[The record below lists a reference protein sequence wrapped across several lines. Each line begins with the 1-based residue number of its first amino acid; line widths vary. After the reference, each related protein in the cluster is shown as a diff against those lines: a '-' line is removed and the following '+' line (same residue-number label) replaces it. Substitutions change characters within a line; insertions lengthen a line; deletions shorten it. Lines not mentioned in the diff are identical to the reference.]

1 MRAPRQTT
9 YNGVM
14 NETHSAAE
22 TTLSEDD
29 VTACVRVLRAIE
41 ADRSHL
47 TRLTREQRRE
57 LLTLAGLVAKPERH
71 NLVRMAKAFRRAER
85 EAAKERDR
93 KIIEQTGLRIQRR
106 SEVYAPLWLE
116 PPKPE
121 DLEDRTEL
129 HQERTCYVCKKPF
142 TRTHRYYDSMCA
154 ACGDF
159 NYAKREQTAD
169 LSGHYA
175 LVTGARVKIG
185 FQASLKLLRAGAH
198 VIVTTRFPIDAAERY
213 SKETDFSEFSERL
226 QIHGLDLRHTPSVEI
241 FTRFLLERLPRL
253 DYILNNACQTVRRPA
268 GFFQHLLEKEAAA
281 VATLPRELR
290 GVLAR
295 HDELRRILEG
305 ASADALV
312 SANAGTLGAGMV
324 DGVGGVG
331 VRGVGVRGVCVG
343 GSVSAGVGEGVGIG
357 SGGGG
362 GSAVGIGSGAGTGSG
377 GGGADVAV
385 GGGGGQGGGACGGG
399 GALVGGSAAGH
410 GDAPFVTAAE
420 LRSHAEGLLH
430 SAALSQ
436 RRYLDEDYRDG
447 NTLFPA
453 GRYDEDRQQVDLR
466 EINSWRLRLHEVET
480 PELLEVQL
488 VNAIAPYILNARL
501 KPLMVRTPGGH
512 KHIVNVS
519 AMEGQFYRATKTDKH
534 PHTNM
539 AKAALNMMTR
549 TSAPDFV
556 KGGIHMNAVDTGWVT
571 DEDPAVH
578 AARKAEEGFAPP
590 LDIIDGAARIV
601 DPIFVGRL
609 TGTHVWGQFLKDY
622 KPTPW

>member
-1 MRAPRQTT
+1 
-9 YNGVM
+9 M
-14 NETHSAAE
+14 NADTP
-22 TTLSEDD
+22 LSDD
-29 VTACVRVLRAIE
+29 EVAACVRVLRAIE

-47 TRLTREQRRE
+47 TRLTQEQRRE

-71 NLVRMAKAFRRAER
+71 DLVKMAKAFRRAER

-93 KIIEQTGLRIQRR
+93 KVIEQTGLRVQRR
-106 SEVYAPLWLE
+106 SDVYAPLWLE

-121 DLEDRTEL
+121 DLGDRPEL
-129 HQERTCYVCKKPF
+129 HQERSCYVCKKPF
-142 TRTHRYYDSMCA
+142 VKMHRYYDSMCHE
-154 ACGDF
+154 CGDF

-198 VIVTTRFPIDAAERY
+198 VVVTTRFPIDAADRY
-213 SKETDFSEFSERL
+213 SKEPDFAAFRDCL
-226 QIHGLDLRHTPSVEI
+226 QIHGLDLRHTPSVEL
-241 FTRFLLERLPRL
+241 FTRFIVERLPRL

-268 GFFQHLLEKEAAA
+268 GFFQHL
-281 VATLPRELR
+281 VAREGESLGSLPPALR
-290 GVLAR
+290 GPLAS
-295 HDELRRILEG
+295 HAELRRSLEG
-305 ASADALV
+305 ADAQV
-312 SANAGTLGAGMV
+312 QARMQAQTGAQELTRAS
-324 DGVGGVG
+324 GV
-331 VRGVGVRGVCVG
+331 
-343 GSVSAGVGEGVGIG
+343 
-357 SGGGG
+357 
-362 GSAVGIGSGAGTGSG
+362 
-377 GGGADVAV
+377 
-385 GGGGGQGGGACGGG
+385 
-399 GALVGGSAAGH
+399 
-410 GDAPFVTAAE
+410 APLVTAANWG
-420 LRSHAEGLLH
+420 HGEGLLH

-436 RRYLDEDYRDG
+436 RRYLDEDFRDG
-447 NTLFPA
+447 AALFPTD
-453 GRYDEDRQQVDLR
+453 RYDEDRQQVDLR
-466 EINSWRLRLHEVET
+466 EINSWRLRMHEVET

-501 KPLMVRTPGGH
+501 KPLMVGTTGAH

-549 TSAPDFV
+549 TSAPDYV
-556 KGGIHMNAVDTGWVT
+556 KDGIHMNAVDTGWVT

-578 AARKAEEGFAPP
+578 AARKAEEGFSPP

-622 KPTPW
+622 KSAPW